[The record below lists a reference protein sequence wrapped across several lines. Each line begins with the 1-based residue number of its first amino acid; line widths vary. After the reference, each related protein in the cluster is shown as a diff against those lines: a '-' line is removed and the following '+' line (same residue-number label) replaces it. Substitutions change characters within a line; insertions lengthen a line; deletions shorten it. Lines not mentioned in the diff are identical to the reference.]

1 VDLDLS
7 ALLGRLAG
15 PRVTL
20 AGPGAPVTLPGEV
33 AREVAAAVGAAL
45 DNVRAH
51 GGSGSDGLGARAWIL
66 VEDEP
71 DGVTVTVRDD
81 GPGIPA
87 GRLEEARRAGRLGVA
102 HSIQG
107 RLTDVGGRVEVVSI
121 PGQGTEVE
129 MRVPR
134 VPAPAG
140 GAASVSAL
148 RRALR

>member
-1 VDLDLS
+1 MDLDLS

-20 AGPGAPVTLPGEV
+20 SGPGEPVTLPGPV
-33 AREVAAAVGAAL
+33 AREVVAAVGAAL

-51 GGSGSDGLGARAWIL
+51 GGPGADGQGARAWIL
-66 VEDEP
+66 VEDEA
-71 DGVTVTVRDD
+71 DEVIVTVRDD
-81 GPGIPA
+81 GPGIPE

-107 RLTDVGGRVEVVSI
+107 RLRDVGGSVDVVSI

-134 VPAPAG
+134 TAPAAG
-140 GAASVSAL
+140 VAAARKAL
-148 RRALR
+148 R